1 MPKGMKDFFSR
12 LFRRDTG
19 DFSRFADVNEH
30 FADGDP
36 VVDWDRL
43 GEVKAVFDA
52 ADSPLEALKALY
64 GDKLEVPA

>member
-1 MPKGMKDFFSR
+1 MPKGMRAFFSR
-12 LFRRDTG
+12 LFGRDAG

-36 VVDWDRL
+36 VVDWSRVD
-43 GEVKAVFDA
+43 EVAAVF
-52 ADSPLEALKALY
+52 ADSTPLEALKTIY

>member
-1 MPKGMKDFFSR
+1 MPKGMRAFFSR
-12 LFRRDTG
+12 LFGRDTG

-36 VVDWDRL
+36 VVDWDRV
-43 GEVKAVFDA
+43 GEVAAVF
-52 ADSPLEALKALY
+52 ADSTPLEALKAIY

>member
-1 MPKGMKDFFSR
+1 MPKGMKAFFSR
-12 LFRRDTG
+12 LFGRDTG

-36 VVDWDRL
+36 VVDWDRVD
-43 GEVKAVFDA
+43 EVAAVFA
-52 ADSPLEALKALY
+52 SMEPFEALKTIY